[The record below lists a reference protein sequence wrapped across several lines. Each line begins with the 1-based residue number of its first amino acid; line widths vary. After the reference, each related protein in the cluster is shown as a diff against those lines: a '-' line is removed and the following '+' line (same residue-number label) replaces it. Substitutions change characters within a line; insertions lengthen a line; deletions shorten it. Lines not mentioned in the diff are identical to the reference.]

1 MSAWNDPKSENAWE
15 PQPDAVH
22 SLEFKQALL
31 SQTTAVVRSRRRF
44 RQAKM
49 VALVAAVYCAGM
61 GTEYLRQNTFDRDSI
76 VAESKAGSDQPD
88 VTKTNHVVGNE
99 PGLDERTRKRK
110 EWAVSVGE
118 TLGKFENAVVII
130 TDRKPAK
137 KKRPATASP
146 KETDP
151 KIEEPEPSQYQI
163 LASQSDQLLKQ
174 QDLPGAVELY
184 NQSLQ
189 FASQDELEISPDDSW
204 LLMSLKL
211 DRQKN
216 RKAAESDNGSNQQ
229 KSEKPDSEL
238 RGELDWKRGED
249 V

>member
-1 MSAWNDPKSENAWE
+1 MSMSNDQRSDEAMGQNL
-15 PQPDAVH
+15 DAIH
-22 SLEFKQALL
+22 SIEFKQTLL
-31 SQTTAVVRSRRRF
+31 SQTTAVVRTRRRF

-61 GTEYLRQNTFDRDSI
+61 GTEYMRQKSFDRDSI
-76 VAESKAGSDQPD
+76 VVESKVVSDQLD
-88 VTKTNHVVGNE
+88 VTKTDHVVGNE

-110 EWAVSVGE
+110 EWAASVGE
-118 TLGKFENAVVII
+118 TLSQFENAVVII

-137 KKRPATASP
+137 KKRPAKQP
-146 KETDP
+146 PEETES
-151 KIEEPEPSQYQI
+151 KVEEPEPSQYQI
-163 LASQSDQLLKQ
+163 LASRSDQLLKQ

-189 FASQDELEISPDDSW
+189 FASEDELEISPDDSW

-216 RKAAESDNGSNQQ
+216 RKAVESDAGSNQQ
-229 KSEKPDSEL
+229 KNEKPDSEL
-238 RGELDWKRGED
+238 RGGLNWQRGED